1 MEPDLLPSLI
11 ALDPQAPLGLVQQ
24 IYHGLRAAILEGRVS
39 QGDSLPSTRRAAQ
52 LLGVGRN
59 SIVVAYELLAAE
71 GCVVTAQG
79 KRPVVAAIAT
89 HAPALPSAAPRL
101 SHRALAIPPTQDRK
115 GVMSPGSPDPQL
127 FPADLWGRALRRAA
141 RHRQDGA
148 EGYAHFSG
156 LPELRQ
162 VLAGHLHRHRGLS
175 VDPEDIL
182 VTAGT
187 QSSLL
192 ICAHAF
198 ADAGD
203 IALVESPG
211 YRSAYASFAAS
222 GLACRPLAVDAE
234 GAMADAG
241 AFAGAKIAYVTP
253 STQYPSGVRMTMSRR
268 QALLEQAKAHGTL
281 LIEDDYDSEFVWK
294 GRGIAALGALAA
306 GEGVVSI
313 GSAAKSLLPG
323 LRIGWICAPKG
334 TAEELR
340 QIQRRLGIAANVHA
354 QAALADVMSS
364 GSYRAHINRISH
376 EYARRMH
383 SLRAALIA
391 AFGDRLRISA
401 PDGGLQLVM
410 DLPEVVDDLQLC
422 RSLNAAGFGVGRL
435 ADYALTACG
444 KGLVIGFGNM
454 SARQARDFV
463 QRLADLI
470 DP

>member
-1 MEPDLLPSLI
+1 MEPDLLPSLVG
-11 ALDPQAPLGLVQQ
+11 LDPQAPVALVQQ
-24 IYHGLRAAILEGRVS
+24 IYHGLRAAILDGRVS
-39 QGDSLPSTRRAAQ
+39 QGDSLPSTRLAAQ
-52 LLGVGRN
+52 RLGVGRN

-71 GCVVTAQG
+71 GFVVTAQG
-79 KRPVVAAIAT
+79 KRPRVAPIAA
-89 HAPALPSAAPRL
+89 HPPVLSRPMLALSR
-101 SHRALAIPPTQDRK
+101 RALALAPTPDRQ
-115 GVMSPGSPDPQL
+115 GAMAPGSPDPQL
-127 FPADLWGRALRRAA
+127 FPADLWGRALRRVA

-162 VLAGHLHRHRGLS
+162 VLAAHLHRHRGLS

-182 VTAGT
+182 VTSGT

-198 ADAGD
+198 TDAGD

-211 YRSAYASFAAS
+211 YRSASASFAAS
-222 GLACRPLAVDAE
+222 GLVCRALAVDAE
-234 GAMADAG
+234 GAMADEV

-253 STQYPSGVRMTMSRR
+253 STQYPSGVRMTMARR
-268 QALLEQAKAHGTL
+268 QALLETAKAHGTV

-306 GEGVVSI
+306 GAGVVTI

-334 TAEELR
+334 TAAELR

-364 GSYRAHINRISH
+364 GSYRAHINRISQ
-376 EYARRMH
+376 EYARRMQG
-383 SLRAALIA
+383 LRAALIA
-391 AFGDRLRISA
+391 AFGDRLRIST

-410 DLPEVVDDLQLC
+410 ALPDGVDDLPLC
-422 RSLNAAGFGVGRL
+422 QALNAAGFGVGRL
-435 ADYALTACG
+435 GDYALSDCG

-454 SARQARDFV
+454 TDRQARDFV
-463 QRLADLI
+463 ARVSDLI
-470 DP
+470 GR